1 MTSSRRITT
10 LLLICILPL
19 FSHCATLKEVAALRR
34 VDFSLRNLSDL
45 QLAGVSL
52 NKYKS
57 YQDIGLIDAGR
68 LGLALASNELPLT
81 FIVHVNAENPADNK
95 VTARMVG
102 LAWTLF
108 LQDKE
113 TISGNIDQNIVLPPG
128 QPQDVPVAVNLNLLT
143 FFDGGIRDM
152 VDIALSLSG
161 QRDAPKNIRLQVTP
175 TIETPLGPIQ
185 YPQPITVINKQV
197 GS

>member
-1 MTSSRRITT
+1 MNSLR
-10 LLLICILPL
+10 LAKWLALIILPL

-34 VDFSLRNLSDL
+34 VDFSLNNLSDL
-45 QLAGVSL
+45 QLAGISL
-52 NKYKS
+52 NKFKS

-81 FIVHVNAENPADNK
+81 FIVHVRAENPADNT
-95 VTARMVG
+95 VPARLVG

-113 TISGNIDQNIVLPPG
+113 TVSGNIAQNIVLPPG
-128 QPQDVPVAVNLNLLT
+128 EPQDVPVTVNLNMLT

-152 VDIALSLSG
+152 VDMALSLSG

-175 TIETPLGPIQ
+175 TINTPLGPIQ
-185 YPQPITVINKQV
+185 YPQPITVINKQI